1 MRTMLRGKVTLLIMM
16 LGLLLAIPA
25 VALADVINGD
35 ADADALAAPHGNTKT
50 DTLAPGSAVATYNF
64 DAFVQNTGPTS
75 GTQANANDVFK
86 VAGDYVKVDIARTG
100 DWLNTSDSGSPAS
113 FTFTQYTVNDTSAS
127 TPDNSQA
134 GTIKIKVPCGATG
147 SKDMT
152 VKLTPTAK
160 NAGPNGIIGD
170 SDDTTLPAERQLAS
184 TLTFTYTI
192 MAGATPDAS
201 CTPANHA
208 PTVSTAAQ
216 DASGDEGSELT
227 TSGAFSD
234 EDDDAL
240 TIEQQSGAGTVT
252 PSDNGAWSWSHT
264 PNDNSSNNTVVVR
277 ATDPDGEFVEDTFT
291 WSAANVAPTATKSF
305 DSSVA
310 EGSSINLALTSPS
323 DPSSA
328 DTTAG
333 FTYAFRCAGGYSAF
347 GPSSSATCSTND
359 DGALAVGA
367 KIKDKDD
374 GVTEYTDTVI
384 VNNVPPTI
392 TNITASAQNV
402 LAGKDVTFTG
412 TATDPSSVDTTAGFF
427 WQWAVDG
434 GALGTFGTQ
443 GNSQF
448 KHSFSDCGSHSVSA
462 KAKDKDDGLSDLF
475 TKSNVVNVYSAH
487 YLAPLNEGMY
497 NTVQAGRVVPVK
509 ISVGCSGNLTGLQ
522 PSIQML
528 KGEQDGG
535 ENTTGSDNVE
545 TLSVSSADQSGV
557 MRTIDGGYIYNLQV
571 PSTAKANDLYTI
583 RVNPFGGSNASS
595 NMYIVLKIRK

>member
-1 MRTMLRGKVTLLIMM
+1 MLRGKVTLLFMM
-16 LGLLLAIPA
+16 LGMLLAIPA
-25 VALADVINGD
+25 IAYADNLV
-35 ADADALAAPHGNTKT
+35 
-50 DTLAPGSAVATYNF
+50 DTLDGNATSDPSASQTISAGDSTSTGFTNDYWIVAT
-64 DAFVQNTGPTS
+64 G
-75 GTQANANDVFK
+75 GCDVL
-86 VAGDYVKVDIARTG
+86 VA
-100 DWLNTSDSGSPAS
+100 SDSVTSTFSWPSTGAGSLPAGV
-113 FTFTQYTVNDTSAS
+113 TAS
-127 TPDNSQA
+127 TNSITFDECKAGSDNNAQS
-134 GTIKIKVPCGATG
+134 
-147 SKDMT
+147 
-152 VKLTPTAK
+152 VKFTS
-160 NAGPNGIIGD
+160 NQVG
-170 SDDTTLPAERQLAS
+170 
-184 TLTFTYTI
+184 TYTI
-192 MAGATPDAS
+192 PGPTKSGGTGTYNTNPSSFTLVVNDNCPDGDLSGDLQDGTCAAPV
-201 CTPANHA
+201 TNHT

-252 PSDNGAWSWSHT
+252 PGDNGAWSWSHT

-497 NTVQAGRVVPVK
+497 NSVQAGRVVPVK